1 MALTYRLINA
11 GMRAL
16 GAQPESSRTYAA
28 AQSSRL
34 TSDWNVHNASA
45 NTEIKMSL
53 RVMRARS
60 RQLARDDDY
69 FKGYLTKL
77 VNNVIGT
84 NGVTLQC
91 DAKTDEGEKLTKI
104 NRAVERAFSE
114 WAKKDTASVTG
125 QESWRDVQSLAL
137 KTLCVD
143 GETVIRLILDRAN
156 PFKIAVQFLDADWL
170 DEDFNSPDYNGNR
183 IIMSVEV
190 DKYDKPV
197 AYWFTEPRWNRI
209 ALPGQVIQGMPR
221 DTDRIRIPA
230 NQIIHLFIKDRP
242 GQTRGMVWAHAAM
255 MRLNML
261 NGYEEAELVGQRVA
275 ASYMAFVAPQADATG
290 LAPQGYTGDIPQEVS
305 PGIVAELPAGFDLKM
320 FDPKRP
326 GTTYSV
332 FVKSILRAIAVSLG
346 ISYNSFAND
355 LESTSYSSGRIGS
368 IEDRDN
374 WRGLQKWLMEH
385 LCQPVFEKWL
395 AINLGSERL
404 EVPASSLKQLKN
416 PVWRGRGFDWVDPSK
431 DAMADIE
438 LNAAGMK
445 TLTEIYGDRGLD
457 FEEQMEIFAHE
468 KKLMEKLDLQFGA
481 NLENVQTLK
490 QQDNQAENSIKVE
503 KSKPKPTAKPAPSGA
518 TRQDNGESGNE

>member
-1 MALTYRLINA
+1 MAIAERIIT
-11 GMRAL
+11 GTMRAL
-16 GAQPESSRTYAA
+16 GAKAESSRTYAA
-28 AQSSRL
+28 AQSSRM

-45 NTEIKMSL
+45 NAEIKMSL
-53 RVMRARS
+53 RIMRARS
-60 RQLARDDDY
+60 RDLARNDDY

-77 VNNVIGT
+77 VNNVIGV
-84 NGVTLQC
+84 NGIKLQA
-91 DAKTDEGEKLTKI
+91 DAKTEPDATGATQKLTKI
-104 NRAVERAFSE
+104 NRAVETAFAE
-114 WAKKDTASVTG
+114 WGKKETASVTG
-125 QESWRDVQSLAL
+125 QDSWRDVLGLAL
-137 KTLCVD
+137 KTLAVD
-143 GETVIRLILDRAN
+143 GETVIRLVLDRAN
-156 PFKIAVQFLDADWL
+156 PFKLALQFLDADWL
-170 DEDFNSPDYNGNR
+170 DEDFNDPNYNGNR

-190 DKYDKPV
+190 DQYDRPV

-209 ALPGQVIQGMPR
+209 MTPGQVIQGLPKVS
-221 DTDRIRIPA
+221 DRIRIPA
-230 NQIIHLFIKDRP
+230 NQIIHLYVKDRP

-261 NGYEEAELVGQRVA
+261 NGYEEAELVGQRIA
-275 ASYMAFVAPQADATG
+275 ASYMAFVAPQQDSTG
-290 LAPQGYTGDIPQEVS
+290 LAPQDYRGDIPQEVS
-305 PGIVAELPAGFDLKM
+305 PGIVAELPAGFDLKV

-374 WRGLQKWLMEH
+374 WKGLQKWLMEH
-385 LCQPVFEKWL
+385 LCQPVYERWL
-395 AINLGSERL
+395 AINI
-404 EVPASSLKQLKN
+404 ASPQLDLPLTTIKQLKA

-468 KKLMEKLDLQFGA
+468 KRVQEELGLAFGA
-481 NLENVQTLK
+481 NMENVNTIQ
-490 QQDNQAENSIKVE
+490 QQDNQAENSIKVA
-503 KSKPKPTAKPAPSGA
+503 KAAPKPQPAASAK
-518 TRQDNGESGNE
+518 R